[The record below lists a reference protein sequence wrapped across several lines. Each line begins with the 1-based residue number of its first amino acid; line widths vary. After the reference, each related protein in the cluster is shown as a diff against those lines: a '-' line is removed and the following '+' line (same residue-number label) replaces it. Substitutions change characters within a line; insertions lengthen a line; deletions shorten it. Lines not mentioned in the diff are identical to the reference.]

1 MKAANF
7 LRDRAYAHIH
17 SRMMAGD
24 LEPGSQV
31 SELALAREIGI
42 SRTPVREALRRLQHE
57 GLVEAV
63 PRFGTVV
70 RAPDRREL
78 EELYEMR
85 EALEAF
91 AAARAAERIG
101 DEDLAALQTLVDDM
115 ASVATELRKS
125 GGHTLEGAA
134 LKRFLAADMG
144 FHLRLFQVAGNR
156 RILKSVVESRL
167 LTGIFGARRQDH
179 TLEVLQEA
187 GRFHGKIVAA
197 LRRRDAREAGRL
209 VRDHVRHSK
218 QGALEHL
225 DRREAR
231 ALPAG
236 MPGDLLRELDRIERK
251 EPRP

>member
-1 MKAANF
+1 MKASSL
-7 LRDRAYAHIH
+7 LRDRAYAHIR
-17 SRMMAGD
+17 SKMIEGD

-42 SRTPVREALRRLQHE
+42 SRTPVREALRQLQHE
-57 GLVEAV
+57 GLVQAV

-70 RAPDRREL
+70 RVPDRREL

-85 EALEAF
+85 EALESF
-91 AAARAAERIG
+91 AAARAAERI
-101 DEDLAALQTLVDDM
+101 DTSDLAALEGLVDEM
-115 ASVATELRKS
+115 SAAASDLKKS
-125 GGHTLEGAA
+125 GRTTLEGAA

-167 LTGIFGARRQDH
+167 LTGIFGTRRQDH
-179 TLEVLQEA
+179 TLDVLQEA
-187 GRFHGKIVAA
+187 GRFHARIVAA
-197 LRRRDAREAGRL
+197 LRKHDADSASRL
-209 VRDHVRHSK
+209 VRDHVRESAR
-218 QGALEHL
+218 GTLEHL
-225 DRREAR
+225 DRRESR

-236 MPGDLLRELDRIERK
+236 MPDDVLRELDRIERK